1 MMPAYGNPGAP
12 CKAAIV
18 VSLLWPRILGNR
30 VVELARWNDTMKLD
44 PARLDRIPAFIK
56 DRYLDTCKLPHAQV
70 LIAHRGQI
78 VHFSSQ
84 GAARE
89 GDARQIDEGTI
100 FRIASMTKPVTSVA
114 FMQLLEQAKVTLD
127 TPVHHVLP
135 EFGDLAVYN
144 GGGGGVSFLTRPCE
158 RPMQMVDLLRHTSGL
173 TYGFQQRTNI
183 DAAYREGKIESWHGN
198 LTLDGFIA
206 ALGKLPLEFSPGE
219 AWNYSVSTD
228 VLGAVVERLSGQ
240 SLDEYFQQHIFAPL
254 RMDDTGFMVPAD
266 QLHRLSDCY
275 SMAPGK
281 GRILLDR
288 GAESL
293 WANMPRLVSG
303 GGGLVSTALDYHRF
317 NTMLLNGGEL
327 DGARIL
333 GRKSIE
339 LMTLNHLPDDGDLAS
354 WSKSLFSEATNAGVG
369 FGLGFAVNLD
379 PVRTMIPGSVG
390 EFYWGGMYSTA
401 FFVDPIEEI
410 SMVFMTQLAPSSTY
424 PIRRELKTLIYSA
437 LI

>member
-1 MMPAYGNPGAP
+1 MTS
-12 CKAAIV
+12 AA
-18 VSLLWPRILGNR
+18 RF
-30 VVELARWNDTMKLD
+30 D
-44 PARLDRIPAFIK
+44 PSRLDRIPAFVK
-56 DRYLDTCKLPHAQV
+56 ERYLDTGKLPHAQV
-70 LIAHRGQI
+70 LVAHRGEI
-78 VHFSSQ
+78 AHFSSQ

-89 GDARQIDEGTI
+89 GASAPIDESTI

-114 FMQLLEQAKVTLD
+114 FMQLLEQARVALD

-135 EFGDLAVYN
+135 EFKDLAVYN
-144 GGGGGVSFLTRPCE
+144 GGGGGVGFLTKPCA
-158 RPMQMVDLLRHTSGL
+158 RPMQMVDLLRHTAGL

-183 DAAYREGKIESWHGN
+183 DAAYREGKIENWHGN
-198 LTLDGFIA
+198 LTLDEFIA

-240 SLDEYFQQHIFAPL
+240 PLHEYFRDHIFAPL
-254 RMDDTGFMVPAD
+254 KMDDTGFMVPEG
-266 QLHRLSDCY
+266 QTHRLPDCY
-275 SMAPGK
+275 TMVPGK
-281 GRILLDR
+281 GRVLFDR

-293 WANMPRLVSG
+293 WAKMPRLVSG

-327 DGARIL
+327 DGARII

-339 LMTLNHLPDDGDLAS
+339 LMTLNHLPHDGDLAS
-354 WSKSLFSEATNAGVG
+354 WSRSLFSEATNAGVG

-401 FFVDPIEEI
+401 FFVDPVEEI
-410 SMVFMTQLAPSSTY
+410 TMVFMTQLAPSSTY

-437 LI
+437 LV